1 LKHPNEIL
9 EQYWGYPSFRPLQE
23 EIIQYVL
30 RDLDTIALLPTGGGK
45 SICFQIPAL
54 IKDGICIVIS
64 PLVALISD
72 QVNALKEKGIKA
84 LSITG
89 GISFQELN
97 ILLDNAIYGNYKFLY
112 ISPERLSQEVVQNA
126 IRKMNVS
133 IFAIDEAHCIST
145 WGNDFRPSY
154 KNINILRGLHPLVP
168 YIALTATATPEVLN
182 DTITELELNDPKV
195 IKGSFFRENLSYNVI
210 HAEDKLYKLE
220 KILKKSTGRSIIYV
234 RSRRSAVEYS
244 DQLNDLKIP
253 STYFHGGISSEEK
266 NERLKQWM
274 KTDRSVMVATNAF
287 GMGIDCPDVRYVI
300 HVQLPDNL
308 ENYFQEAGRAG
319 RDGLY
324 SRSIIFYN
332 DHDRLMIKKQF
343 IDSRPTAKDLKI
355 LYKTLN
361 KFFQIPYGE
370 GEFEEFSFNFN
381 SFCTIYELN
390 SMLTYNSLNVL
401 DRLGIIQ
408 LSKQFGRKSKM
419 KYIASSELVLDYFEK
434 NPTISI
440 IGKTLL
446 RLYGGIFD
454 LITPI
459 NLDLLANKTGQS
471 IQKIIDI
478 LQKMENDQMIE
489 LDLQDTDASIT
500 FLVPRE
506 DDKAINR
513 ISKEV
518 VMLNKR
524 KEQDVASV
532 LRYIDNNKICR
543 SVQLINYFGEN
554 VRLQCGIC
562 SVCTVQKTS
571 PNKKESTMISEQ
583 LLSILEENDCT
594 SRELT
599 ESLNFRE
606 SKILAVIHQL
616 MDQEKI
622 GINIKNQYYL
632 NQ

>member
-1 LKHPNEIL
+1 
-9 EQYWGYPSFRPLQE
+9 
-23 EIIQYVL
+23 
-30 RDLDTIALLPTGGGK
+30 
-45 SICFQIPAL
+45 
-54 IKDGICIVIS
+54 
-64 PLVALISD
+64 
-72 QVNALKEKGIKA
+72 
-84 LSITG
+84 
-89 GISFQELN
+89 
-97 ILLDNAIYGNYKFLY
+97 
-112 ISPERLSQEVVQNA
+112 
-126 IRKMNVS
+126 
-133 IFAIDEAHCIST
+133 
-145 WGNDFRPSY
+145 
-154 KNINILRGLHPLVP
+154 
-168 YIALTATATPEVLN
+168 
-182 DTITELELNDPKV
+182 
-195 IKGSFFRENLSYNVI
+195 
-210 HAEDKLYKLE
+210 
-220 KILKKSTGRSIIYV
+220 
-234 RSRRSAVEYS
+234 
-244 DQLNDLKIP
+244 
-253 STYFHGGISSEEK
+253 
-266 NERLKQWM
+266 
-274 KTDRSVMVATNAF
+274 
-287 GMGIDCPDVRYVI
+287 
-300 HVQLPDNL
+300 
-308 ENYFQEAGRAG
+308 
-319 RDGLY
+319 
-324 SRSIIFYN
+324 
-332 DHDRLMIKKQF
+332 
-343 IDSRPTAKDLKI
+343 
-355 LYKTLN
+355 
-361 KFFQIPYGE
+361 
-370 GEFEEFSFNFN
+370 
-381 SFCTIYELN
+381 
-390 SMLTYNSLNVL
+390 MLTYNSLNVL

-518 VMLNKR
+518 VMLNKK